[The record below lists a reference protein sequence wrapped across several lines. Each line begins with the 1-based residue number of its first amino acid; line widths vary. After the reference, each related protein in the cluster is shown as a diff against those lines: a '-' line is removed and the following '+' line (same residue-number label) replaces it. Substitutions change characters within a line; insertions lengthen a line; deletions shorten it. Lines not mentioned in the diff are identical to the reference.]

1 MGISIYMQTDAHDS
15 VSTNDAILTRVLAL
29 TDQAWQAL
37 AAGRPFEFQRVE
49 MGFEALLA
57 SVANLELDHSTE
69 SDPVIAN
76 ILRVLASSNMIAK
89 RYDHRHAFELL
100 VQAVGPITDKAKCLD
115 TAPRQL

>member
-1 MGISIYMQTDAHDS
+1 MERSNLDQAPPRSSI
-15 VSTNDAILTRVLAL
+15 IRRVLAL
-29 TDQAWQAL
+29 TDQAWQAH
-37 AAGRPFEFQRVE
+37 AAGRDFDFHRVE

-57 SVANLELDHSTE
+57 SVALLELDHSEE

-100 VQAVGPITDKAKCLD
+100 VRAVGPITDKAKCLD